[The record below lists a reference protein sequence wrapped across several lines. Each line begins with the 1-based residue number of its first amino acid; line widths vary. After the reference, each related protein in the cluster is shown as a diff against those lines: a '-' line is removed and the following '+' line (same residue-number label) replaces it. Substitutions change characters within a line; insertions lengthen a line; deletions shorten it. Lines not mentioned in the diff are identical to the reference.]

1 MDGPALSG
9 RERRLLAEIEG
20 ELSRDTRLD
29 RRLST
34 MGAKRPSRLGNAL
47 GGLGRRMPA
56 GVLMTAL
63 VMSAVCLSVAVRKP
77 TAAVAIASAAV
88 WIGSVLMAAALS
100 TVLRRRRRARV
111 EETADDLL
119 DGGYRGPRARGWPG
133 EPTDGGDRPGDHP
146 EGRRD
151 RQDGRERRPWDYPET

>member
-20 ELSRDTRLD
+20 ELRRDTRLD

-34 MGAKRPSRLGNAL
+34 MGAKRPSRLGSAL
-47 GGLGRRMPA
+47 CGLGRRVPV

-63 VMSAVCLSVAVRKP
+63 VMSAICLSVAVRKP
-77 TAAVAIASAAV
+77 SAVMAVATAAVWV
-88 WIGSVLMAAALS
+88 GSVVLAAGVSAL
-100 TVLRRRRRARV
+100 LRRHRRGRAG
-111 EETADDLL
+111 TADDLPA
-119 DGGYRGPRARGWPG
+119 GGYREPRSRGWPG
-133 EPTDGGDRPGDHP
+133 EPTDGGDDR

-151 RQDGRERRPWDYPET
+151 GRDRRERRPWDYPEM